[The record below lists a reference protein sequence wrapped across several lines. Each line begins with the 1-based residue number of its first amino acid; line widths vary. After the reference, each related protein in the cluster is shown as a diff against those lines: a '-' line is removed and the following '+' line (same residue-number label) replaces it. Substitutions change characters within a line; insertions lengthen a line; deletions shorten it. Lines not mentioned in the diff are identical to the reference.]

1 MNLSIKNVP
10 EDVVERLRLRA
21 ARNHRSL
28 QGELSAIVEA
38 AAGERTR
45 ADALGLLADIRALG
59 KPTPSESVAIIRA
72 DRARDEGR

>member
-1 MNLSIKNVP
+1 MNLSIKNIP
-10 EDVVERLRLRA
+10 EDVVESLRRRA

-38 AAGERTR
+38 AACDAP

-59 KPTPSESVAIIRA
+59 KPTPNDAVAIIRA
-72 DRARDEGR
+72 DRDRDESR